1 MGRRSADVLL
11 DTLALHGVDQ
21 FFCVPG
27 ESYLGF
33 LDALYDDP
41 KIKGVTCRHEGGAAY
56 MALADS
62 NITGKPGVLFAS
74 RGPGATNASVAIHAA
89 DIGAIPMVC
98 FFGQVSRKQI
108 NKFPSQY

>member
-41 KIKGVTCRHEGGAAY
+41 KIKGITCRHEGGAAH
-56 MALADS
+56 
-62 NITGKPGVLFAS
+62 
-74 RGPGATNASVAIHAA
+74 GA
-89 DIGAIPMVC
+89 C
-98 FFGQVSRKQI
+98 R
-108 NKFPSQY
+108 